1 MRCEKCQNQKATV
14 FLTHIV
20 HGKMQKVDL
29 CESCAKAMGVTNAA
43 GFSLADL
50 LLKPSEEDA
59 AQAEPFGRDHSS
71 CPQCGMTAADFK
83 KGGRLGCGRCYETF
97 SDLLGE
103 VMKDMHKSMQHRG
116 KFPARLARTELMDQR
131 LSDLKRDL
139 QLAVDAEQFEEAAWL
154 RDQIR
159 LLENNV

>member
-14 FLTHIV
+14 FLTQIV
-20 HGKMQKVDL
+20 HGKMHKVDL
-29 CESCAKAMGVTNAA
+29 CESCAKVMGVTNSA

-50 LLKPSEEDA
+50 LLKPSEEDV
-59 AQAEPFGRDHSS
+59 AEVETFSQGNAF
-71 CPQCGMTAADFK
+71 CPQCGMSEADFK
-83 KGGRLGCGRCYETF
+83 KNGRLGCGRCYETF

-103 VMKDMHKSMQHRG
+103 VMKDMHKAMQHRG
-116 KFPARLARTELMDQR
+116 KIPARMARTELVDQR

-139 QLAVDAEQFEEAAWL
+139 QLAVDSEQFEEAAWL